1 MVAVKAIVDM
11 PNQRASSLI
20 RFVLQNHGTLS
31 KNERRQFPELKED
44 ELDRIEAA
52 IRATNE
58 ADTAPEESDD

>member
-1 MVAVKAIVDM
+1 MAAVKAIVDM

-31 KNERRQFPELKED
+31 KNKRRQFPELKDE

-52 IRATNE
+52 IRATN
-58 ADTAPEESDD
+58 AGDTAAEESDD

>member
-20 RFVLQNHGTLS
+20 RVVLQDHGTLS
-31 KNERRQFPELKED
+31 KNKRRQFPELRDD

-52 IRATNE
+52 IRATSE
-58 ADTAPEESDD
+58 ADTAPEKSDD